1 MVIFGKVHL
10 NGQKYSMKELIFLV
24 EEDMEGGYTAQ
35 AVGDNIFTQADTI
48 QELKIMIR
56 DAINCHYEHKSQWPQ
71 LVRLHFVK
79 DEVFA
84 L

>member
-1 MVIFGKVHL
+1 MD
-10 NGQKYSMKELIFLV
+10 ELIFLV
-24 EEDMEGGYTAQ
+24 EEDPESGYMAQ
-35 AVGDNIFTQADTI
+35 AMGENIFTQGETMA
-48 QELKIMIR
+48 ELKDMIR
-56 DAINCHYEHKSQWPQ
+56 DAVECHYDNPADRPR

>member
-1 MVIFGKVHL
+1 M
-10 NGQKYSMKELIFLV
+10 NELIFLV
-24 EEDMEGGYTAQ
+24 EEDPEGGYTAQ
-35 AVGDNIFTQADTI
+35 AVGENIFTQGETMT
-48 QELKIMIR
+48 ELKEMVR
-56 DAINCHYEHKSQWPQ
+56 DAVDCHYDNPADRPR

>member
-1 MVIFGKVHL
+1 MD
-10 NGQKYSMKELIFLV
+10 ELIFLV
-24 EEDMEGGYTAQ
+24 EEDPESGYTAQ
-35 AVGDNIFTQADTI
+35 AMGENIFTQGETMA
-48 QELKIMIR
+48 ELKDMIR
-56 DAINCHYEHKSQWPQ
+56 DAVECHYDNPADRPR